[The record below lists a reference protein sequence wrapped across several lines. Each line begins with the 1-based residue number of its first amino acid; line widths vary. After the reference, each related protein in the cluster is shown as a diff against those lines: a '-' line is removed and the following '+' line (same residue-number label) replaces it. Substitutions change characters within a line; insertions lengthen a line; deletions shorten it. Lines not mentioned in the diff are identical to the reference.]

1 MPSLDGNLTSPLTTV
16 PGRVA
21 SLALLVLAAASS
33 GANAQA
39 RVDPARFT
47 VAVAFGQARP
57 VASVPFTFYVW
68 MPRSAF
74 AWSIG
79 AQVRASGHLL
89 IDGTVSGWQSSQ
101 PEAHFEVT
109 VNHRATSR
117 TAVVSAIA
125 TTAFGR
131 IRLSSGAG
139 FGFAAVSTSSELRFP
154 GCTSHCGSTT
164 VPIVVSGPAVQG
176 VLGIDVAIAPRVAA
190 FASYRVVLPFT
201 PGLAAVSFL
210 GGVRVVIK

>member
-1 MPSLDGNLTSPLTTV
+1 LTSPLATV
-16 PGRVA
+16 LGRAA
-21 SLALLVLAAASS
+21 SLALVVLGAAPGHAE
-33 GANAQA
+33 AQA
-39 RVDPARFT
+39 RVDPAQFS
-47 VAVAFGQARP
+47 VAASFGQARP
-57 VASVPFTFYVW
+57 IASVPFTLYVW

-79 AQVRASGHLL
+79 AQVRASRHLL

-101 PEAHFEVT
+101 LEAHFKAT
-109 VNHRATSR
+109 VDHRATSR

-176 VLGIDVAIAPRVAA
+176 VLGIDVAITSRVAA
-190 FASYRVVLPFT
+190 FASYRLVLPFT
-201 PGLAAVSFL
+201 PGLADVSFL